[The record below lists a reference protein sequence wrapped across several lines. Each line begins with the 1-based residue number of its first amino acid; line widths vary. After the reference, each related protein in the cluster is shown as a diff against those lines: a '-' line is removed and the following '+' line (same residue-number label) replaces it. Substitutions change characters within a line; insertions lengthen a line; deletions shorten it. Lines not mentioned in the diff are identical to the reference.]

1 MLFMKRFFLK
11 FSLNFD
17 SLHTSR
23 QKDDHFSL
31 NFAENAKFTTTEIRM
46 LFDFFAPF
54 PAEFLKIIFLEFFQM
69 QLLLIISDQ
78 CFLVSENK
86 LMTFTFSEKRF
97 GWAVSSFLVP
107 FGKY

>member
-1 MLFMKRFFLK
+1 MD
-11 FSLNFD
+11 FD

-23 QKDDHFSL
+23 QKDDLFPL
-31 NFAENAKFTTTEIRM
+31 NRAENAKFTPTDIQM

-54 PAEFLKIIFLEFFQM
+54 PAELLKINFLEFFQM
-69 QLLLIISDQ
+69 LLLLIISDQ
-78 CFLVSENK
+78 CFLVSEHE